1 MEFLVEH
8 SLSFQLL
15 VLLVTALLVSFA
27 PLKEREARITSLSG
41 SIVVLIVALLQYFKF
56 FDSSNPDMQ
65 LVESFPWIGG
75 INFALGV
82 DGLAFSMVLLM
93 AILLP
98 CVIIASKPI
107 AQKQKPRLYYSL
119 LLFLS
124 IAVLAVFM
132 AKDIF
137 LFFLAWELELVPM
150 YFLIAIWGSKNRNYA
165 SMKFLLYTFA
175 AGACLLVA
183 IFTLLAYTGFA
194 SFDMQELAGIAQS
207 LALPV
212 QTLLFVLISVC
223 FVIKLPSVPFHT
235 WLPDAHVEAPT
246 PVSMMLAGILL
257 KMGCYGLI
265 RFSTEFF
272 PTILE
277 NFAPAIAIIGAIN
290 IVFGAYSALI
300 QTDFKKI
307 IAYSSISHMGFI
319 LLGLAGLNTAGYSGA
334 AFQMFS
340 HGLISAAL
348 FMIVGMIYER
358 SHTREL
364 EDFGGL
370 AKVMPRTFFIFKL
383 AAMANLGL
391 PGVSGFVGESL
402 VFYGAFTSAYTGA
415 GLSAIKIST
424 VVSSVSLVLT
434 AAYMLWTNQRVFY
447 GEILEKNTVL
457 TDARKSEVF
466 VLAVLLGLAILYG
479 VYPNFINALYEPQ
492 LDALLK
498 TF

>member
-1 MEFLVEH
+1 MEFLAEH
-8 SLSFQLL
+8 SLSLQLFVFL
-15 VLLVTALLVSFA
+15 ITALVIAFSPFNE
-27 PLKEREARITSLSG
+27 KQSRITALIG
-41 SIVVLIVALLQYFKF
+41 SFIFLFIALLQYFKL
-56 FDSSNPDMQ
+56 FDSSNTAMQ
-65 LVESFPWIGG
+65 LVESIPWIGG

-93 AILLP
+93 AILMP

-119 LLFLS
+119 LLFLAL
-124 IAVLAVFM
+124 AVSAVFM

-137 LFFLAWELELVPM
+137 VFFLAWELELVPM

-175 AGACLLVA
+175 AGACLLVGL
-183 IFTLLAYTGFA
+183 FTLLAYTGFA
-194 SFDMQELAGIAQS
+194 SFDMQELAGIAQ
-207 LALPV
+207 ALSVPV

-223 FVIKLPSVPFHT
+223 FIIKLPSVPFHT

-246 PVSMMLAGILL
+246 PISMILAGILL

-265 RFSTEFF
+265 RFATEFF

-277 NFAPAIAIIGAIN
+277 NMAPAIAILGAVN
-290 IVFGAYSALI
+290 IVFGAYTALI

-391 PGVSGFVGESL
+391 PGLSGFVGESL

-415 GLSAIKIST
+415 GLNAIKIST

-447 GEILEKNTVL
+447 GEIHEKNHVL
-457 TDARKSEVF
+457 TDARKSEVL

-479 VYPNFINALYEPQ
+479 VYPNFINSLYEPQ
-492 LDALLK
+492 LDSLLK

>member
-1 MEFLVEH
+1 
-8 SLSFQLL
+8 
-15 VLLVTALLVSFA
+15 
-27 PLKEREARITSLSG
+27 
-41 SIVVLIVALLQYFKF
+41 
-56 FDSSNPDMQ
+56 
-65 LVESFPWIGG
+65 
-75 INFALGV
+75 
-82 DGLAFSMVLLM
+82 
-93 AILLP
+93 
-98 CVIIASKPI
+98 
-107 AQKQKPRLYYSL
+107 
-119 LLFLS
+119 
-124 IAVLAVFM
+124 
-132 AKDIF
+132 
-137 LFFLAWELELVPM
+137 
-150 YFLIAIWGSKNRNYA
+150 
-165 SMKFLLYTFA
+165 
-175 AGACLLVA
+175 
-183 IFTLLAYTGFA
+183 
-194 SFDMQELAGIAQS
+194 
-207 LALPV
+207 
-212 QTLLFVLISVC
+212 
-223 FVIKLPSVPFHT
+223 
-235 WLPDAHVEAPT
+235 
-246 PVSMMLAGILL
+246 
-257 KMGCYGLI
+257 
-265 RFSTEFF
+265 
-272 PTILE
+272 
-277 NFAPAIAIIGAIN
+277 
-290 IVFGAYSALI
+290 
-300 QTDFKKI
+300 
-307 IAYSSISHMGFI
+307 MGFI